1 MVFDIHERISKPYF
15 IKFGINLV
23 DDLNDR
29 NSFLIMKSAYQD
41 FRNEKLSFDDFST
54 LGEFLF
60 NKLNPN
66 SKSSSLGSV
75 LLEIAELSD
84 FVREDKDFLN
94 LTGALKKIQFY
105 FK

>member
-1 MVFDIHERISKPYF
+1 MVFDIHEQVAEPYF
-15 IKFGINLV
+15 SKFGINSV
-23 DDLNDR
+23 GDLNDQ
-29 NSFLIMKSAYQD
+29 NSFLIIKSAYQD

-84 FVREDKDFLN
+84 FVREDKDFVN
-94 LTGALKKIQFY
+94 LTGALKKLQSY